1 MNLGNLIEN
10 AVKQMQREEEK
21 EEDLDVDLDN
31 LTLDDLDSIKE
42 EELLNDKDFS
52 DFLEFNEEETEDW

>member
-1 MNLGNLIEN
+1 
-10 AVKQMQREEEK
+10 MQREEEK
-21 EEDLDVDLDN
+21 EEDLDIDLDN

-52 DFLEFNEEETEDW
+52 DFLEFNEEESEDW